1 MWLFTGLFTEK
12 KSQPYCIVLVWTTG
26 ERKKMNYR
34 KVTAIAAFS
43 TAAIFATGGDAQAKW
58 FFFGKADRVQNEK
71 LATAAYT
78 EVPSRPGTGAGDDR
92 ADLQFGQNRT
102 VGGHTAQT
110 KASVTRT
117 ATDRDNRENREDDD
131 DGRDILE
138 STLTMPMTLLQP
150 LKGTQKGL
158 ESLQNP
164 LRNLSEPIK
173 KLEPPLKQLD
183 GAIKELEQPL
193 KGLNEPLSGLKET
206 TGGLQQPIKTVG
218 SEISGL
224 KRPINEL
231 KQPLDDLKKPLTDL
245 GQPVQALSKPI
256 SALSHPISGLS
267 EPLQAVSGSLD
278 SVKEEIQ
285 LLREEIGGI
294 KSTVA
299 QIVFYVL
306 CMVTVLCITALAV
319 LAGLFVFISRRK
331 RAQ

>member
-1 MWLFTGLFTEK
+1 
-12 KSQPYCIVLVWTTG
+12 
-26 ERKKMNYR
+26 MNYR
-34 KVTAIAAFS
+34 KVTAIAVFS
-43 TAAIFATGGDAQAKW
+43 AAAIFATGGDAQAKW
-58 FFFGKADRVQNEK
+58 FFFGKADKAPNEK

-78 EVPSRPGTGAGDDR
+78 EIPSKPVTGSGDDR

-117 ATDRDNRENREDDD
+117 AVDREDRD
-131 DGRDILE
+131 DGLDILE
-138 STLTMPMTLLQP
+138 STLNMPMTLLQP

-206 TGGLQQPIKTVG
+206 TSGLQQPIKAVG

-231 KQPLDDLKKPLTDL
+231 KQPLDELKKPLTDL
-245 GQPVQALSKPI
+245 GQPVQELSKPI

-267 EPLQAVSGSLD
+267 KPLQAVSGSLD

-306 CMVTVLCITALAV
+306 CMVTVLCVTALAV
-319 LAGLFVFISRRK
+319 LVGLFVFISKRK